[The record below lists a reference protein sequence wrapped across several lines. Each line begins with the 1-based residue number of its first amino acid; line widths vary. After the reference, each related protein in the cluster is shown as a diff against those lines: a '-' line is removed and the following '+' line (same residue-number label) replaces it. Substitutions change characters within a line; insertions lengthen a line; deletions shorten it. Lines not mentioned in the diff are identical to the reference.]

1 MFERLEL
8 KPDVKIGQ
16 EDDETQI
23 NLKVKFREQKE
34 IYENP
39 IPEQR

>member
-8 KPDVKIGQ
+8 KPDVIIGQ

-23 NLKVKFREQKE
+23 NLKVKFRE
-34 IYENP
+34 
-39 IPEQR
+39 